1 MTNAEKEKVRDEL
14 LADEEFMAG
23 LRRGL
28 EARRKG
34 NVIPWEQV
42 AKELGIKS

>member
-1 MTNAEKEKVRDEL
+1 MTNAEKMKIRDAL
-14 LADEEFMAG
+14 LADKDFMAG
-23 LRRGL
+23 VRRGL

-34 NVIPWEQV
+34 DVVPWEQV